1 MLLYLHGFNSSPESY
16 KASQLKQWLS
26 NEHPDLAIEIPYL
39 KPYPKQSIE
48 QLQAIIEP
56 ALERNEPVGLMGSSL
71 GGYYSTFLA
80 EQYGLRAVLI
90 NPSIR
95 PFELLARYI
104 GENKNFYNND
114 HYLFEQKH
122 VDELLTFHV
131 PSLSHPENYLLFV
144 QTGDETLDFKEAT
157 AKYIGSENIIEY
169 GGDHGFQN
177 FDRWFAYSLKF
188 LQLI

>member
-1 MLLYLHGFNSSPESY
+1 MLLYIHGFNSSPQSF
-16 KASQLKQWLS
+16 KATCYKQWLS
-26 NEHPDLAIEIPYL
+26 EYYPRLTVAVPYL
-39 KPYPKQSIE
+39 KPYPKESIE

-56 ALERNEPVGLMGSSL
+56 ALTQNEKVGLVGSSL
-71 GGYYSTFLA
+71 GGYYATWLA
-80 EQYGLRAVLI
+80 EHYNLRAVLI

-104 GENKNFYNND
+104 GENKNFYNDD

-131 PSLSHPENYLLFV
+131 PTLSRPENFLLLV
-144 QTGDETLDFKEAT
+144 QTSDETLDFKEAT

-177 FDRWFAYSLKF
+177 FDRYFLYTLKF
-188 LQLI
+188 LQLV